1 MQIILRFITNSAPQA
16 SLDGLPDNILLAI
29 MGLLG
34 VHSLINLSRVSRR
47 FHHLHG
53 DESIWSDVD
62 LTHTSLGRRLD
73 ARKLKKVIHTYLPSS
88 LWRIKLSSNSQSI
101 SSKNAIVTEALLND
115 LFTLCPMIE
124 TITLHRC
131 DLTNVSPTP
140 NPTISGTSIVLPFC
154 KATKHVLVLSTT
166 HLEPFKGAQ

>member
-29 MGLLG
+29 MGLLD

-140 NPTISGTSIVLPFC
+140 NPTIFGTSIVLPFC
-154 KATKHVLVLSTT
+154 KATKHM
-166 HLEPFKGAQ
+166 F